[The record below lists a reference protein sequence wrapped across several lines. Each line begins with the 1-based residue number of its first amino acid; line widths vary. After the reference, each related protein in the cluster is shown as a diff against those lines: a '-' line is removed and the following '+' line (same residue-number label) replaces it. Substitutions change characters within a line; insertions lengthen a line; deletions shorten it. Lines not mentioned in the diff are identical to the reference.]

1 MPGPKYSTR
10 APPRSLIQPLSLSFS
25 HPFITFPHVLPPV
38 RPSVHRRRCFTLPP
52 PPQLMSEFM
61 AVGPPEFVAASP
73 RSVGSPGRTRYSGQS
88 PCRLICRCGHHINCP
103 VRSIKVGQD
112 RGFSLLETLMHGR
125 MGQLEY
131 CTLVIVIGGEWRG
144 SSLIVRHSLRVIG
157 RTNKPFAVE
166 QRLPDG

>member
-1 MPGPKYSTR
+1 
-10 APPRSLIQPLSLSFS
+10 
-25 HPFITFPHVLPPV
+25 
-38 RPSVHRRRCFTLPP
+38 
-52 PPQLMSEFM
+52 
-61 AVGPPEFVAASP
+61 
-73 RSVGSPGRTRYSGQS
+73 
-88 PCRLICRCGHHINCP
+88 
-103 VRSIKVGQD
+103 
-112 RGFSLLETLMHGR
+112 